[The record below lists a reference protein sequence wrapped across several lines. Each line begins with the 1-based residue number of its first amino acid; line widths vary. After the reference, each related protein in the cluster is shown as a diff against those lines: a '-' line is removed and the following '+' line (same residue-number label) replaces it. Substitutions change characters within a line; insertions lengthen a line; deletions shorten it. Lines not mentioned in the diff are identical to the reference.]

1 MILPTTSCKLYRLLM
16 AILLCLP
23 TGVVVAGNPDNSVN
37 NAPMV
42 TTVKPV
48 STKLHL
54 PSRNTAIEITSETGC
69 TVYCDAVPL
78 PG

>member
-37 NAPMV
+37 NAPTV
-42 TTVKPV
+42 TTVKLV
-48 STKLHL
+48 SAKLHF
-54 PSRNTAIEITSETGC
+54 PVRNTAIEITSETGC
-69 TVYCDAVPL
+69 TVYCGAVPL